1 MASFQEEGHRCF
13 GGEIFL
19 TESGERVFELS
30 DDNRLLYGGSKTFR
44 ETDGPEMISAKSFFH
59 RVEFAWHTVAFILL
73 MGAFIPLWRQK
84 ILGVVDPALGD
95 PVQRAFLGVAYLGV
109 ILLTLHPRRAL
120 AIARRS
126 ALLWLLVGW
135 AIISGLW
142 SALPDVTL
150 RRGVSALLASLY
162 GLLLVVR
169 YPFRSV
175 LQMLGIALAIVI
187 IASLGAALLF
197 PEWGVMGPPLSGAW
211 QGVLFHKIPL
221 GRTSILALLVFW
233 ILGQDKRGLKRALWF
248 VLELAAL
255 VTLVGSRSATAI
267 LIVLVLVGSWLL
279 LRGMALLPRLLRP
292 ALLSL
297 GLAAAFP
304 ALFILPD
311 YLEDFLGLLG
321 KDLTLTGRVPLWNLL
336 IPLAL
341 EKPLLGYGYGA
352 FWGTGSS
359 SSIMTLLR
367 WTPNHAHNGY
377 LDLWLEIG
385 LVGVLIASALLL
397 ITLVRTG
404 QKALQIRNAG
414 VWRFAFLFTVLLL
427 FYNVSEALLME
438 VNLGRGFYWVMFS
451 YIYFL
456 SASDRISSV
465 GRERLKTGDRL

>member
-1 MASFQEEGHRCF
+1 LLDDS
-13 GGEIFL
+13 
-19 TESGERVFELS
+19 RV
-30 DDNRLLYGGSKTFR
+30 LYGGSKVIRGTSR
-44 ETDGPEMISAKSFFH
+44 PKMISAKSLFH

-197 PEWGVMGPPLSGAW
+197 PEWGVMGPPHPGAW
-211 QGVLFHKIPL
+211 QGVLYHKNAL

-233 ILGQDKRGLKRALWF
+233 ILAQSRKGLKKVSWL

-255 VTLVGSRSATAI
+255 VALVGSRSMTAI
-267 LIVLVLVGSWLL
+267 LIALILTASWLL
-279 LRGMALLPRLLRP
+279 LRGTALLPQLLRP

-311 YLEDFLGLLG
+311 YLEDILGLLG
-321 KDLTLTGRVPLWNLL
+321 KDLTLTGRVPLWNSL

-341 EKPLLGYGYGA
+341 QRPLLGYGYGA
-352 FWGTGSS
+352 FWSATGPSAS
-359 SSIMTLLR
+359 VTMLFPWALQ
-367 WTPNHAHNGY
+367 AHNGY
-377 LDLWLEIG
+377 LDLWLENG
-385 LVGVLIASALLL
+385 LIGVLIAFALLL

-404 QKALQIRNAG
+404 QRTLQTRDAD
-414 VWRFAFLFTVLLL
+414 VWRFAFLFTAFLV
-427 FYNVSEALLME
+427 FSNVSEAMLLE
-438 VNLGRGFYWVMFS
+438 TGLAKGLYWVVFS
-451 YIYFL
+451 YVYFL
-456 SASDRISSV
+456 SVSDRITLA
-465 GRERLKTGDRL
+465 GRGQIRTGDRL